1 MNFKL
6 CSLLKACVST
16 QFWQYKQSTSFCKR
30 LVYSYPNLNNWL
42 FFCLKHKRAQ
52 DSVFVMNNIKQQ
64 QTGLNRISETSSH
77 LCPKEKKKTDQFRS
91 IMLFSAA
98 FGCQLFV
105 LRGLITLVKEHAVF
119 LPQQKETNNLPPPSF
134 NPSLCSQWEHL
145 PPCNTHTHTHTNQ
158 YPHRGGH
165 WESYWV

>member
-1 MNFKL
+1 MAFKL

-77 LCPKEKKKTDQFRS
+77 LCPKEKKKNRSVQIHNALQCSFWLPTFRS
-91 IMLFSAA
+91 QGFDYISKRARSLSPPTERNKQSPSPIF
-98 FGCQLFV
+98 QPLPV
-105 LRGLITLVKEHAVF
+105 LPVGALATM
-119 LPQQKETNNLPPPSF
+119 
-134 NPSLCSQWEHL
+134 
-145 PPCNTHTHTHTNQ
+145 
-158 YPHRGGH
+158 
-165 WESYWV
+165 